1 MRYKLKDKILFNWT
15 NEWRQIGNKY
25 NWYNCTLVQVYFEK
39 DMMTFGYELHFTLL
53 GLGFYLRYNTD
64 KALRKFARWDKEF
77 DKLKSKLPKDNKKK
91 LKAFEKL
98 WKK

>member
-1 MRYKLKDKILFNWT
+1 
-15 NEWRQIGNKY
+15 
-25 NWYNCTLVQVYFEK
+25 
-39 DMMTFGYELHFTLL
+39 L